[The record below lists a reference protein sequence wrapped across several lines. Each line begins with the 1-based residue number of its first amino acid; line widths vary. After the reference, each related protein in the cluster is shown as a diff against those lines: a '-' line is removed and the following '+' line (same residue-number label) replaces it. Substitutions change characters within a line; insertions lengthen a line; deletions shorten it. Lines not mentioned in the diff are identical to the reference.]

1 MDAIRDA
8 KKAGLS
14 DAMVANL
21 LLSIFAHVGADA
33 WLSDAACIREVEIW
47 ARAIAKAGGMRIGR
61 QPAPEP
67 VPDENGHVHDWQQSE
82 QHSDIYV
89 ARYTCEC
96 GARGY
101 RERHTNLRGKR
112 SQRVDLPPKPIK
124 EYARDGKQYH
134 ARFPEEQPEVTRK
147 PRSAG
152 RNRTGGYLP
161 PSSGGKR

>member
-1 MDAIRDA
+1 MFRLDGKFVHFSECHMKTEA
-8 KKAGLS
+8 
-14 DAMVANL
+14 
-21 LLSIFAHVGADA
+21 
-33 WLSDAACIREVEIW
+33 EIW
-47 ARAIAKAGGMRIGR
+47 ARALAKSGGARIGR
-61 QPAPEP
+61 WPVPEP
-67 VPDENGHVHDWQQSE
+67 VPDENGHVHDWQLSE
-82 QHSDIYV
+82 RHSDIYV

-112 SQRVDLPPKPIK
+112 SQRVDLLPKPIK
-124 EYARDGKQYH
+124 EYTRDGKQYH
-134 ARFPEEQPEVTRK
+134 ARFPKAQPEVTRK